1 MEKMDLYDRRL
12 TSMCSDIS
20 KVQSQVDLSMR
31 SIQALQKEQLVLL
44 QSVNPA
50 GIGGVPGPSLNS
62 GVLGTTP
69 PSVVHP
75 APHLLQQ
82 QVGDQ
87 GNQGSSIPWS

>member
-1 MEKMDLYDRRL
+1 
-12 TSMCSDIS
+12 
-20 KVQSQVDLSMR
+20 
-31 SIQALQKEQLVLL
+31 
-44 QSVNPA
+44 VNPA

-69 PSVVHP
+69 LSVVHP